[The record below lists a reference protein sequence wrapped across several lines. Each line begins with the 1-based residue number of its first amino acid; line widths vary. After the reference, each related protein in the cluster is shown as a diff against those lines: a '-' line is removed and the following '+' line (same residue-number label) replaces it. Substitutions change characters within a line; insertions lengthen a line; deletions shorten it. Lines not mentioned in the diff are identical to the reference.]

1 MDGATEVEGCVI
13 NVSHLSPVAW
23 CVSMH
28 TEECTCIPPLLFSLT
43 LVCAGPA
50 GCRLNKAMLVEVLQT
65 DKIQTQSQTAV
76 SSPYNNHER

>member
-1 MDGATEVEGCVI
+1 MCGECVPPQSGGL
-13 NVSHLSPVAW
+13 V
-23 CVSMH
+23 CVHAHRRMYMYS
-28 TEECTCIPPLLFSLT
+28 PLLFSLT

-76 SSPYNNHER
+76 SSPYNNHKIRISLH